1 MLAQFRDFLSLQN
14 EMIQRYLG
22 SVAVSVR
29 RRENMN
35 SRRAVCAVLPFSKFP
50 CMYVLTSTVLQWD
63 TLIPLLSINKTS
75 TVKSSSNPFC
85 AKNVWSSKK
94 WTSPQT
100 LIPMFV
106 SIWLMSYKVVNFY
119 REFNISVRALEI
131 PFRRFLNGQEVVLQ
145 FKQCASIS
153 ISLADTFQTF
163 YLKVSSISWCK
174 CRQIEAF
181 RGKIFWRNV
190 MWTSLFSSWNL

>member
-1 MLAQFRDFLSLQN
+1 MLAQFRDLLGLQN
-14 EMIQRYLG
+14 ETIQRYVR

-50 CMYVLTSTVLQWD
+50 CMYVLVSTVLQWD

-94 WTSPQT
+94 YTSPKI
-100 LIPMFV
+100 LISMFV
-106 SIWLMSYKVVNFY
+106 SMMSYEVLNFF
-119 REFNISVRALEI
+119 REFNISVIALEI
-131 PFRRFLNGQEVVLQ
+131 PFHRFLNGKEVFLQ

-153 ISLADTFQTF
+153 ISNADTFQTF

-181 RGKIFWRNV
+181 RGKIFWRNA
-190 MWTSLFSSWNL
+190 MWTSLFSAWNL

>member
-1 MLAQFRDFLSLQN
+1 MGLQN
-14 EMIQRYLG
+14 ETIQRYVG

-50 CMYVLTSTVLQWD
+50 CMYVLVSTVLQWD

-85 AKNVWSSKK
+85 AKHVWSSKK
-94 WTSPQT
+94 YTSPQT
-100 LIPMFV
+100 LIPMSV
-106 SIWLMSYKVVNFY
+106 SINFY
-119 REFNISVRALEI
+119 RELNISVIALEI

-153 ISLADTFQTF
+153 ISNADTFQTF

>member
-1 MLAQFRDFLSLQN
+1 M
-14 EMIQRYLG
+14 
-22 SVAVSVR
+22 AVSVR

-50 CMYVLTSTVLQWD
+50 CMYVLVSTVLQWD

-94 WTSPQT
+94 YTSPQT

-106 SIWLMSYKVVNFY
+106 SLYWGYISWLMSYKVVNCY
-119 REFNISVRALEI
+119 REFNVSVIALEI
-131 PFRRFLNGQEVVLQ
+131 PFHRFLNGKEVS
-145 FKQCASIS
+145 FNSNNA
-153 ISLADTFQTF
+153 
-163 YLKVSSISWCK
+163 
-174 CRQIEAF
+174 RQYQ
-181 RGKIFWRNV
+181 
-190 MWTSLFSSWNL
+190 

>member
-1 MLAQFRDFLSLQN
+1 MPWVRGYCIYIVLYILYQTSVISVKEGSKEISWCYVFIPTQLIIHFTPLNLPRKPQ
-14 EMIQRYLG
+14 MIQRYVR

-50 CMYVLTSTVLQWD
+50 CMYVLVSTVLQWD

-94 WTSPQT
+94 YTLPQT

-106 SIWLMSYKVVNFY
+106 SITLYSGH
-119 REFNISVRALEI
+119 I
-131 PFRRFLNGQEVVLQ
+131 
-145 FKQCASIS
+145 
-153 ISLADTFQTF
+153 
-163 YLKVSSISWCK
+163 
-174 CRQIEAF
+174 
-181 RGKIFWRNV
+181 
-190 MWTSLFSSWNL
+190 